1 MPPNKSP
8 IPRKAQEMKAA
19 DFRDWARALEQRARN
34 SADFLEA
41 YAAQDDICLKL
52 QLEKLQPKATP

>member
-1 MPPNKSP
+1 
-8 IPRKAQEMKAA
+8 MKAA